1 MMIDDDD
8 ILISKIKLF
17 SAQVDILVRKEVGNP
32 EDFFDK
38 TWDEYKD
45 GFAANGSLN
54 HILIRFVTI
63 QQLSSF
69 TFLQERAGLALRS
82 FTTSQADIL
91 TS

>member
-17 SAQVDILVRKEVGNP
+17 SAQVDILVRRKVGNP

-38 TWDEYKD
+38 TWDEYKE